1 MHASKYFF
9 SSDNV
14 SHSLS
19 SAAVDSYKQQIR
31 MFLHMLHG
39 KLHSRRNQQLM
50 MLMTKKSEDKE
61 NNHNKRSL
69 SNPRPSEKMNG
80 NKLCAGEV

>member
-1 MHASKYFF
+1 MQVNISFA
-9 SSDNV
+9 V
-14 SHSLS
+14 TMSLTLFLPLQP
-19 SAAVDSYKQQIR
+19 AVDSYKQQIR
-31 MFLHMLHG
+31 MFLHM
-39 KLHSRRNQQLM
+39 HSRRNQQLM
-50 MLMTKKSEDKE
+50 MLMTKKSEDEE

>member
-1 MHASKYFF
+1 MQASKYFF
-9 SSDNV
+9 CSDNV
-14 SHSLS
+14 FHSLS
-19 SAAVDSYKQQIR
+19 LDAVDSYEQEIR

-50 MLMTKKSEDKE
+50 LMTTKSEDEE

-69 SNPRPSEKMNG
+69 SNPRPNEKMNG
-80 NKLCAGEV
+80 NKLYAGEV